1 MIWPPAQAAISASC
15 PYENIV
21 GDARTIFIWNGR
33 TANAH
38 LPLPFSGSPLPYVL
52 LGLPSGAIPWSGS
65 MGPNNLM
72 VLYGRL
78 GLVLPFEL
86 IMAIIAAPLLQ
97 RVWSP
102 DVVIA
107 QR

>member
-1 MIWPPAQAAISASC
+1 MIKLALPSA
-15 PYENIV
+15 
-21 GDARTIFIWNGR
+21 
-33 TANAH
+33 
-38 LPLPFSGSPLPYVL
+38 SPLPYGP
-52 LGLPSGAIPWSGS
+52 LGLLSWAFTWSGA
-65 MGPNNLM
+65 MGHNDLT
-72 VLYGRL
+72 VLCGRL
-78 GLVLPFEL
+78 GLVLAFAL

>member
-1 MIWPPAQAAISASC
+1 
-15 PYENIV
+15 
-21 GDARTIFIWNGR
+21 
-33 TANAH
+33 
-38 LPLPFSGSPLPYVL
+38 
-52 LGLPSGAIPWSGS
+52 
-65 MGPNNLM
+65 M

-78 GLVLPFEL
+78 GLALTFGL

>member
-1 MIWPPAQAAISASC
+1 MGHS
-15 PYENIV
+15 NL
-21 GDARTIFIWNGR
+21 
-33 TANAH
+33 TA
-38 LPLPFSGSPLPYVL
+38 LC
-52 LGLPSGAIPWSGS
+52 
-65 MGPNNLM
+65 
-72 VLYGRL
+72 GRL
-78 GLVLPFEL
+78 GLILAFAL